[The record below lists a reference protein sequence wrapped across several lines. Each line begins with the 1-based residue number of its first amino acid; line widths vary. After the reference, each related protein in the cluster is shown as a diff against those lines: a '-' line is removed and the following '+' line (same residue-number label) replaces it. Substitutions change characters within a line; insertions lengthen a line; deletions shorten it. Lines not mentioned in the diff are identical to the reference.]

1 MTNISLFLP
10 FSQEIRATGRGR
22 GRPVAIGWS
31 RPKPVLRNRC
41 RIADVWREDLPAL
54 SLLVG
59 YIRLS
64 FLNACGSHTRI
75 ASRSAVPRFSDK
87 GAVNDSL

>member
-1 MTNISLFLP
+1 M
-10 FSQEIRATGRGR
+10 GRLLYFWAGR
-22 GRPVAIGWS
+22 N
-31 RPKPVLRNRC
+31 RPKPALRNRC
-41 RIADVWREDLPAL
+41 RIADIWREDLPAV

-75 ASRSAVPRFSDK
+75 ASRSAVPRFSDR